1 MGKVNVE
8 TERLCPREALVRKK
22 IPKKS
27 FLKNSTAKNKT
38 GLIPVKHFL
47 ANFLMNLSHCRN
59 KTKERFH
66 SYEESNRFEES

>member
-1 MGKVNVE
+1 MPKGGVGKE
-8 TERLCPREALVRKK
+8 K
-22 IPKKS
+22 IPKKR